1 MYVCRTLSYKGAE
14 FEVVEIPLEAK
25 MMVYPNS
32 FYYEYKNLNMFKLV
46 TFGQLYLKTKNVTS
60 LAFI

>member
-25 MMVYPNS
+25 MMVYS
-32 FYYEYKNLNMFKLV
+32 ISSYYVYEYKNLNMFKLV
-46 TFGQLYLKTKNVTS
+46 TSVNY
-60 LAFI
+60 I